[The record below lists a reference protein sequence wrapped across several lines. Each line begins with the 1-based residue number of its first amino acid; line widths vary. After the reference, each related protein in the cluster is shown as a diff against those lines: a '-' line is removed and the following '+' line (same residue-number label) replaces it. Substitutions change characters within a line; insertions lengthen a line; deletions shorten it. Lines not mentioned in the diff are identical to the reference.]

1 MCRDRKLWGRPKN
14 DGIHRDTVRLKE
26 YIDNSRAHT
35 YPVAQK
41 EPNDLGIYDMSGNVT
56 EWTADRYA
64 PYTAERKKDPQSMTE
79 SKKDPQST
87 AERKKDPQGTAES
100 NEYVYRGGGWYF
112 GPWAARVSQRS
123 SAPSKAHF
131 SNVGFRL
138 AMPKHYKM

>member
-1 MCRDRKLWGRPKN
+1 MCRDSRLRGRPKN

-35 YPVAQK
+35 YPMAQK
-41 EPNDLGIYDMSGNVT
+41 EPNELGIYDMSGNVT
-56 EWTADRYA
+56 EWTANRYA
-64 PYTAERKKDPQSMTE
+64 PYTAERQKDPQG
-79 SKKDPQST
+79 T

-100 NEYVYRGGGWYF
+100 NEYVYRGGWYF